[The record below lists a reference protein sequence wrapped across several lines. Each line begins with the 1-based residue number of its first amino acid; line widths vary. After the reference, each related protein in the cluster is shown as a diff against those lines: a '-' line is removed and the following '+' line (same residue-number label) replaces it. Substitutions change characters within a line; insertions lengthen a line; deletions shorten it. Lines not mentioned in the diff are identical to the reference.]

1 MSNFSDEERLN
12 NIIEV
17 ISGMASL
24 DFSKSVLIDHSDSPF
39 NTIAMGLNMLGE
51 ELESNVVAKSEL
63 ENKNYELERLAEQQK
78 NAMLAMSTPITQL
91 WENILLLPLVG
102 VMDSNRAQD
111 VLIAVLNKIADT
123 QSTVFILDISGVA
136 VVDTSVANHLI
147 KIAKATRLMGC
158 MCMLSGISPAIA
170 QTIVELGIQVD
181 EITTTGTMRDALDK
195 AFQLTG
201 VKLVEDDRRKK

>member
-1 MSNFSDEERLN
+1 MSNFSDDERLN

-17 ISGMASL
+17 ISGMAGL
-24 DFSKSVLIDHSDSPF
+24 DFSKSALVDDSDSPL

-51 ELESNVVAKSEL
+51 ELESNVVAKSDLEDKNQEL
-63 ENKNYELERLAEQQK
+63 EKLAEQQK

-111 VLIAVLNKIADT
+111 VLITVLNKIAET

-147 KIAKATRLMGC
+147 KISKATRLMGC
-158 MCMLSGISPAIA
+158 ICMLSGISPAIA
-170 QTIVELGIQVD
+170 QTIVELGIQVE

-201 VKLVEDDRRKK
+201 VKLVEDREE